1 MSLSIID
8 KLASDVGMRE
18 GQPNRK
24 ATELCVDKSE
34 LINPN
39 LFKDNM
45 YSISVKV

>member
-8 KLASDVGMRE
+8 KLATNIGTKEDH
-18 GQPNRK
+18 PNRK
-24 ATELCVDKSE
+24 TTELCVDKSE